1 MGALGVQFFELLD
14 CVYAFRADTITET
27 LSQRSSI
34 RKNMRVISNRM
45 LFDSSGV
52 SYGFSHPV
60 IHSYN
65 KGHSAEQFS
74 TVFDEVKV
82 RTYI

>member
-1 MGALGVQFFELLD
+1 MYVF
-14 CVYAFRADTITET
+14 YADTITET
-27 LSQRSSI
+27 LSQYSSI
-34 RKNMRVISNRM
+34 RKNMRIISNRM

-52 SYGFSHPV
+52 ACGFSHPV

-65 KGHSAEQFS
+65 KGRFGEQFR

-82 RTYI
+82 HVYVYI